1 MRADSVIADMGSGT
15 GFLAELFLAN
25 GNRVFGIEPNGPMRE
40 AGERLLAA
48 NPNFT
53 SIDGTAEATTLAE
66 QSIDFVTAGQAF
78 HWFEREA
85 CRREFHRILRPG
97 GWVVLI
103 WNDRKTEAT
112 AFLRDYEQML
122 HRFATDYAKVDHK
135 QIDTAAVREFFGSE
149 PIRKTL
155 PNSQEFDLA
164 SLKGRL
170 LSSSYVPDADQPGYE
185 QMIAAT
191 EALFNEHQK
200 QGRVSF
206 EYDTVIYCGRL
217 LRRKT

>member
-1 MRADSVIADMGSGT
+1 MSNPTQRFSSRVQNYARYRPRYPKEIIDFRMGECGLRADSVIADMGSGT

-135 QIDTAAVREFFGSE
+135 QIDTAAVREYRSAY
-149 PIRKTL
+149 
-155 PNSQEFDLA
+155 D
-164 SLKGRL
+164 RL
-170 LSSSYVPDADQPGYE
+170 SH
-185 QMIAAT
+185 
-191 EALFNEHQK
+191 N
-200 QGRVSF
+200 
-206 EYDTVIYCGRL
+206 
-217 LRRKT
+217 